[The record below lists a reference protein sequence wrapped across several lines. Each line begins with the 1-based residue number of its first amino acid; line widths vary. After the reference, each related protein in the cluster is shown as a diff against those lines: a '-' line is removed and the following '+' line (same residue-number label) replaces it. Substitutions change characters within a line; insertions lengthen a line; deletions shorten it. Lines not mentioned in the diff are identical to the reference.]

1 MRMKYLTF
9 SRSIIWKP
17 FNWFFLKASSL
28 YTLDVK
34 EFEKIQNLLVAVT
47 DNSPPK
53 GVNHHRKVLNKN
65 VFMEIAHEDATFLKM
80 NIWMYFRECAYK
92 FIKSF
97 FIKYL

>member
-34 EFEKIQNLLVAVT
+34 EFEKIQNLQVAVT
-47 DNSPPK
+47 DNCF
-53 GVNHHRKVLNKN
+53 VNHHRKVLNKN